1 MEITDYFSIVLE
13 NPFKS
18 YMRVCDTFKR
28 PHIYFQ
34 WYRANYKYYAKI
46 LDITLSDVDYKYKYD
61 TISWVGDPSL
71 DIILFR
77 KIHLKWTLSWPWDM
91 DNDRY
96 WEQLLWTLYESE
108 KNVVK
113 ARATWPWRDNYD
125 LSTWKNYFI
134 KNGYSSYKRFTW
146 IFARLFRK
154 D

>member
-1 MEITDYFSIVLE
+1 MEVTDYFSIVLE

-18 YMRVCDTFKR
+18 YMRVCDIFKR

-34 WYRANYKYYAKI
+34 WYKDNYKYYAKI
-46 LDITLSDVDYKYKYD
+46 LDISLSDVDYKYKYD
-61 TISWVGDPSL
+61 TIRWEGDPSL

-91 DNDRY
+91 DNDHY
-96 WEQLLWTLYESE
+96 WEQLLWTLNESKKDVE
-108 KNVVK
+108 KAK
-113 ARATWPWRDNYD
+113 ETWPWRDGYN

-134 KNGYSSYKRFTW
+134 KNGYSSNKRFTW

-154 D
+154 N